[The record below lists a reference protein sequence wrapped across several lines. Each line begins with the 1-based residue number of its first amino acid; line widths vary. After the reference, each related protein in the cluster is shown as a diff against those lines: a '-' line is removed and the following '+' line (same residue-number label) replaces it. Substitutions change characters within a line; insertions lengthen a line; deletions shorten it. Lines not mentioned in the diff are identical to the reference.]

1 MHRILTAALIAAL
14 ALVPVL
20 GWFVLI
26 LWWWRRR
33 HSPQRKA
40 ATLRARM
47 GYGSTNPTTATKS
60 SSSPST
66 HAAKHDLILVKLS
79 PDQIAAAKE
88 ANGRRRRITHA
99 LLCGPY
105 GQRFDTERQCRRY
118 FEAWDPARGMFPG
131 LFQKAVETEHYRIT
145 DYQTTWDLVGT
156 LVRISE
162 TDTSK

>member
-1 MHRILTAALIAAL
+1 MQRILTAALIVAL

-20 GWFVLI
+20 GWTILI

-40 ATLRARM
+40 AALRASM
-47 GYGSTNPTTATKS
+47 GYGSTNPTTTTNL
-60 SSSPST
+60 SPPT
-66 HAAKHDLILVKLS
+66 RAAKHDLILVKLS

-131 LFQKAVETEHYRIT
+131 LFRKAVETEHYRIT
-145 DYQTTWDLVGT
+145 DYHTTWDLVGT
-156 LVRISE
+156 LIRKSE
-162 TDTSK
+162 TDSSK

>member
-1 MHRILTAALIAAL
+1 MQRILTAALIVAL

-20 GWFVLI
+20 GWTILI

-40 ATLRARM
+40 AALRARM
-47 GYGSTNPTTATKS
+47 GYGSTNPTTTTNL
-60 SSSPST
+60 SPPAR
-66 HAAKHDLILVKLS
+66 AAKHDLILVKLG

-99 LLCGPY
+99 LLCGSY

-131 LFQKAVETEHYRIT
+131 LFRKAVETEHYRIT
-145 DYQTTWDLVGT
+145 DYHTTWDLVGT
-156 LVRISE
+156 LIRKSE
-162 TDTSK
+162 ADSSK

>member
-20 GWFVLI
+20 GWIVLI

-47 GYGSTNPTTATKS
+47 GYGSTNPT
-60 SSSPST
+60 T

-105 GQRFDTERQCRRY
+105 GQRFDTEKQCRRY

-131 LFQKAVETEHYRIT
+131 LFRKAVETEHYRIT

-156 LVRISE
+156 LIRISE
-162 TDTSK
+162 TDSSK